1 MTTPK
6 RTIVLLLAIG
16 SLLVIG
22 AVVWRLV
29 AVPALV
35 TFPTDT
41 VATLRYEGTMT
52 LFVDPATAGPL
63 PSPTQL
69 PLTIERHIEAV
80 ESESDAST
88 VLVDETIVEK
98 AGTLVD
104 TTERN
109 AYVMDRRTML
119 NVADDRAYDFDP
131 ANVVDRSGTYRLNL
145 PFGVTTD
152 ATYPIYKNE
161 TAATFEMRGDQTRPT
176 GEEAGLLVN
185 NYVASGTEVPLSDA
199 YLAELGTSVPLPRS
213 LTLDELKPQLIQS
226 GVDVDALL
234 AALGPVLTPADLAAL
249 SSIAAEAIPLR
260 YVVSFTGTAAI
271 EPTTGAQVHV
281 TSTET
286 ILARPD
292 LTTLPALLEILSH
305 YPDLPEAVDAGDALR
320 ALPTA
325 PATRLLELRYDQT
338 PASVAETG
346 ATISSQRTKVMAVTW
361 NVPGALLGLGLLAIL
376 AGGILLRR
384 GRDPEVIDL
393 REAAH
398 RPGPDERP
406 DERGGSAA
414 AEVLGTNGPG
424 AGRGPPTGRS
434 SD

>member
-1 MTTPK
+1 MTTTK
-6 RTIVLLLAIG
+6 RSIGLLLVIG
-16 SLLVIG
+16 SLLVVG

-35 TFPTDT
+35 TFPTDA

-52 LFVDPATAGPL
+52 LFVDPATAAPL
-63 PSPTQL
+63 PSPIQL
-69 PLTIERHIEAV
+69 PLTIERHIEAIGG
-80 ESESDAST
+80 ESDDST
-88 VLVDETIVEK
+88 VLVEETIVEK

-152 ATYPIYKNE
+152 ATYPMYKNE
-161 TAATFEMRGDQTRPT
+161 TAAMFEMRGDQTRPT

-199 YLAELGTSVPLPRS
+199 YLTELSTSVPLPRS
-213 LTLDELKPQLIQS
+213 LTLEEMKPQLIQN

-249 SSIAAEAIPLR
+249 SSIATESIPLR
-260 YVVSFTGTAAI
+260 YVVSFAGTAAI

-281 TSTET
+281 TSNET
-286 ILARPD
+286 IGARPD
-292 LTTLPALLEILSH
+292 LTTLPELLEILSH
-305 YPDLPEAVDAGDALR
+305 YPDLPQAVAADEALR
-320 ALPTA
+320 ELPTA
-325 PATRLLELRYDQT
+325 PATKLIELRYDQT
-338 PASVAETG
+338 PASVADAA
-346 ATISSQRTKVMAVTW
+346 ATISSQRTRVMAVTW
-361 NVPGALLGLGLLAIL
+361 YVPGALLGLGLLALL

-384 GRDPEVIDL
+384 GRDTDVIDL
-393 REAAH
+393 REAA
-398 RPGPDERP
+398 RSSGPDERA
-406 DERGGSAA
+406 RSAP
-414 AEVLGTNGPG
+414 AEVLGTHGPA
-424 AGRGPPTGRS
+424 AGRAPPTGRS
-434 SD
+434 ST